1 MVIFFS
7 YTQVSLK
14 SKNNKDEKMLAYCV
28 KCKEKRQMKN
38 AHESVTSHGR
48 HMMKGSCPV
57 CKHTMCCFVKKK
69 GSVQGDG
76 VRRRNSV

>member
-1 MVIFFS
+1 
-7 YTQVSLK
+7 
-14 SKNNKDEKMLAYCV
+14 MLAYCV

-57 CKHTMCCFVKKK
+57 CKHTMCCFIKKK
-69 GSVQGDG
+69 GSVEGDG
-76 VRRRNSV
+76 VKRRGSV